1 MQRVR
6 QIGTTGIDGIYVDI
20 PYWMTH
26 FTGWED
32 SWASFDESTVAAFR
46 KQTSLDAR
54 KDIKLGDADDPGF
67 RKWVAILI
75 GPALEPRSLCH
86 ALG

>member
-6 QIGTTGIDGIYVDI
+6 QIAATGIDGIYVDI

-32 SWASFDESTVAAFR
+32 SWASFDNSTVEAFR
-46 KQTSLDAR
+46 KETGLDTH
-54 KDIKLGDADDPGF
+54 KDIRLGDAD
-67 RKWVAILI
+67 
-75 GPALEPRSLCH
+75 RSRIQEV
-86 ALG
+86 GRIFESKPSTIS